1 MLHSFGVPFTRT
13 TRHENENNMNNK
25 KIWKT
30 LLYIFVKFLVITT
43 QCSSYMPQI
52 TITWNLQVYEVS
64 HISKWDTKIYWYP
77 NKNNHPY
84 ILFRQLIFSN

>member
-1 MLHSFGVPFTRT
+1 MEDFT
-13 TRHENENNMNNK
+13 
-25 KIWKT
+25 I
-30 LLYIFVKFLVITT
+30 YFVKFLVITT

-64 HISKWDTKIYWYP
+64 HISKWDTKIDWYP

-84 ILFRQLIFSN
+84 ASEPLRLLAFKNCSTDFFNRTRVSLYISDIENWV